1 MASPS
6 DRPPL
11 LLVHGAAN
19 SSRVWVFWRQAL
31 ERRGW
36 TTLALDLRGHG
47 ERAVPDLG
55 ATRMADYA
63 EDVVLAARTLPRPPV
78 LLGWSMGGLV
88 AMLAARVCAA
98 VACVG
103 LAPSAPTRTT
113 DRAVPLRT
121 GTFGP
126 EAYGITSADPDDQP
140 AMSDLDVEERRIALA
155 SLGPESQLA
164 RDERTAGVTID
175 QLPCRLLVVTGTAD
189 TFWPRERYADLPV
202 TAEHLVAEGASHWGL
217 VLSRRLL
224 VTLVPDVLSWIEDA
238 AARESR
244 RSRARG

>member
-47 ERAVPDLG
+47 ERAGPDLG

-88 AMLAARVCAA
+88 AIMAGRMCVCGAS
-98 VACVG
+98 VG
-103 LAPSAPTRTT
+103 C
-113 DRAVPLRT
+113 
-121 GTFGP
+121 
-126 EAYGITSADPDDQP
+126 DP
-140 AMSDLDVEERRIALA
+140 IALN
-155 SLGPESQLA
+155 
-164 RDERTAGVTID
+164 T
-175 QLPCRLLVVTGTAD
+175 
-189 TFWPRERYADLPV
+189 
-202 TAEHLVAEGASHWGL
+202 
-217 VLSRRLL
+217 
-224 VTLVPDVLSWIEDA
+224 
-238 AARESR
+238 
-244 RSRARG
+244 

>member
-1 MASPS
+1 M
-6 DRPPL
+6 
-11 LLVHGAAN
+11 
-19 SSRVWVFWRQAL
+19 
-31 ERRGW
+31 
-36 TTLALDLRGHG
+36 
-47 ERAVPDLG
+47 
-55 ATRMADYA
+55 
-63 EDVVLAARTLPRPPV
+63 
-78 LLGWSMGGLV
+78 
-88 AMLAARVCAA
+88 
-98 VACVG
+98 
-103 LAPSAPTRTT
+103 
-113 DRAVPLRT
+113 

-126 EAYGITSADPDDQP
+126 EVYGITAADPDDQP

-175 QLPCRLLVVTGTAD
+175 RLPCRLLVVTGTAD